1 MVRNQKIKQ
10 RSISMDDET
19 FALLTGAVE
28 RERMPSLAYAIRKLI
43 WDAYG
48 PGQQP
53 APVNPRAVDRT
64 GKKIAATKAAAILPD
79 ENAGTF
85 TVNGNKVRTANPR
98 GDSRTNQPPVK
109 NGPAFDI

>member
-43 WDAYG
+43 WDTYG
-48 PGQQP
+48 PGQQ
-53 APVNPRAVDRT
+53 APVRASE
-64 GKKIAATKAAAILPD
+64 IAVTHSASILPD
-79 ENAGTF
+79 ERAGTF
-85 TVNGNKVRTANPR
+85 AVKGGKVRTARPQS
-98 GDSRTNQPPVK
+98 DERTNQPPVK
-109 NGPAFDI
+109 NGPAFDV

>member
-28 RERMPSLAYAIRKLI
+28 RERMPSLAYAVRKLI

-48 PGQQP
+48 PGQPRP
-53 APVNPRAVDRT
+53 ARASENTDVT
-64 GKKIAATKAAAILPD
+64 HSASILPD
-79 ENAGTF
+79 ESAGTF

-98 GDSRTNQPPVK
+98 GDSRTNQPPDNQPPVK
-109 NGPAFDI
+109 SGPAFDV